1 MFEKTKPISARS
13 YVLSDGLSAE
23 ERARLQSLVGAGAG
37 AGVSAGTRFDGN
49 LARRAGEALR
59 AVEWSELTARLNA
72 ARDFRLLLRTESR
85 APIEAAA
92 ASFGDAAAS
101 YFALLDDN
109 EPDINP
115 DALGQSKG
123 PGDMIDANDAIR
135 SEAPRDPARDM

>member
-13 YVLSDGLSAE
+13 HAFFDGLAAE

-37 AGVSAGTRFDGN
+37 AGLAAGARFDGN
-49 LARRAGEALR
+49 PARRAGEALR

-72 ARDFRLLLRTESR
+72 ARDFRLLLRTESQ
-85 APIEAAA
+85 APIEAVA

-101 YFALLDDN
+101 YFALLDEN

-115 DALGQSKG
+115 DGLGQPKG
-123 PGDMIDANDAIR
+123 QAARTDASDAIR
-135 SEAPRDPARDM
+135 FEAPRDPARDM